1 MTLWCAGGTYADV
14 GSPTCTHLVVEER
27 SVKTVPADI
36 QGRPVIVRS
45 EVVQFVVLLH
55 FFVLSLT
62 RLPVCHSISVL
73 FQLNAIFATC
83 VLCIK

>member
-45 EVVQFVVLLH
+45 EVH
-55 FFVLSLT
+55 FLVLSLT
-62 RLPVCHSISVL
+62 RLPVCHSVSVL